1 MTPLLNPAELDKQSP
16 VNIDRWIDIDSEE
29 AKLKDED
36 RALTKKMIRI
46 GFEDGWMH
54 TDNDGRIWGYDKGR
68 NIYYPFHFEDG
79 KKLLGYRMAKKA
91 VN

>member
-1 MTPLLNPAELDKQSP
+1 MSPSELDKQSP
-16 VNIDRWIDIDSEE
+16 VCIDRWIDVDSEE

-36 RALTKKMIRI
+36 RSLTKKMMRI

-54 TDNDGRIWGYDKGR
+54 TDNDGRIWGFDKER

-79 KKLLGYRMAKKA
+79 KQLVGYRIAKKA
-91 VN
+91 AN